1 MKKFILPFLA
11 LMTAACIFPTTKSL
25 RSVMDTYDDFTLERI
40 IKQSDA
46 EGADRLLSGDVSLFV
61 EFSMDSCLVA
71 EFKHGAETYT
81 VEIVAF
87 PDQKSALGAYSIRDL
102 PDSQPVKL
110 GIQARR
116 NDKAIQVVKGFYIV
130 SVIPRPSGN
139 MSGAV
144 ELAEGLVKRIPKGV
158 FKSDIYG
165 VLPQDR
171 LVENSQLYFKGP
183 KAFSER
189 FPSKL
194 AVALNIDKALEG
206 FAGRYD
212 IDGQVVDFLKIRFLG
227 RESTLEATNSYLKTR
242 SDRPILI
249 PRETLPYYTV
259 IESDRSEVYIAEY
272 GEWLLMLTGNSPG
285 EKAKPFFEYILRG
298 GK

>member
-11 LMTAACIFPTTKSL
+11 LLTVTCIFPGTLSL

-46 EGADRLLSGDVSLFV
+46 EGVDRLLSGDVSLFA

-110 GIQARR
+110 GIQARS
-116 NDKAIQVVKGFYIV
+116 NDKVVQVVKGLYIV
-130 SVIPRPSGN
+130 SIIPRPSGN

-144 ELAEGLVKRIPKGV
+144 ELAEGLVKRITKGV
-158 FKSDIYG
+158 FKPDLYG
-165 VLPQDR
+165 VLPQNS
-171 LVENSQLYFKGP
+171 LVENSQIYFKGP

-189 FPSKL
+189 FPVKL
-194 AVALNIDKALEG
+194 AEALNIDKAREG

-212 IDGQVVDFLKIRFLG
+212 IDGQVVNFLKIRYPG
-227 RESTLEATNSYLKTR
+227 RESTLIAINSYLKTR
-242 SDRPILI
+242 SDRPVLI
-249 PRETLPYYTV
+249 PRDTLPYYTV

-272 GEWLLMLTGNSPG
+272 GEWLLMLMGNSRG

>member
-1 MKKFILPFLA
+1 MRKFILPFLA
-11 LMTAACIFPTTKSL
+11 LLTVTCIFPATLSL

-40 IKQSDA
+40 IKQSGA
-46 EGADRLLSGDVSLFV
+46 EGVDRLLSGDVALFV

-81 VEIVAF
+81 VEIVSF

-110 GIQARR
+110 GFQARS
-116 NDKAIQVVKGFYIV
+116 NDKVVQVVKGFYIV
-130 SVIPRPSGN
+130 SIIPRPTGN

-144 ELAEGLVKRIPKGV
+144 ELAEGLVKRITKGV
-158 FKSDIYG
+158 FKPDIYSD
-165 VLPQDR
+165 LPQDK

-194 AVALNIDKALEG
+194 AEALNIDKAREG

-212 IDGQVVDFLKIRFLG
+212 INGEVVDFLKIRFLG
-227 RESTLEATNSYLKTR
+227 RESTLEVINSYLKTR

-249 PRETLPYYTV
+249 PRDSLPYHTV
-259 IESDRSEVYIAEY
+259 IESNRSEVYIAEY

-285 EKAKPFFEYILRG
+285 DKAQPFFEYILRG